1 MLARVTSGERDD
13 PGPGLEPP
21 GKTLD
26 VAPTPLRGSGGGRGR
41 GVVALAAVALV
52 IAAAVGLAQL
62 PTPAQPKVA
71 RPAAPSAAVAV
82 ATPIP
87 TPIPTIGPSTGPAEA
102 QTIPARVRPSDLA
115 TALHEGTLDGR
126 LVFVDGSMVSTPTG
140 CRNLA
145 DIRTGC
151 ISLKVPGLGV
161 AIWAGTTVRPWPG
174 DPPAGAWLVTV
185 VRPGGLA
192 YLGSLLPDHERVAGI
207 TALEAKLTAKETN
220 AAAGALFEVDGS
232 LVPLPR
238 QSCPEGCPGALPFLV
253 DKLATVGELLSSSG
267 TTVVVDPGTPEVDRN
282 AVVVQGTFLVGR
294 TQTGDGWRI
303 VARYLPDQ
311 SVRVL
316 AP

>member
-13 PGPGLEPP
+13 PGPGLVPP
-21 GKTLD
+21 GRTLD

-41 GVVALAAVALV
+41 GVVALASVALV
-52 IAAAVGLAQL
+52 IGVAVALAQL
-62 PTPAQPKVA
+62 PAPTQPKVA
-71 RPAAPSAAVAV
+71 RSAAPSAAVAV
-82 ATPIP
+82 KTPA
-87 TPIPTIGPSTGPAEA
+87 IPTIGPSTGPVEA

-145 DIRTGC
+145 EIGTGC

-192 YLGSLLPDHERVAGI
+192 YLGSLLPDRERVAGI
-207 TALEAKLTAKETN
+207 TALEAKLTASETV

-238 QSCPEGCPGALPFLV
+238 QSCPEGCPGAEPFLV

-267 TTVVVDPGTPEVDRN
+267 RTVVVDPGTPEVDSN

-294 TQTGDGWRI
+294 TKGGDGWRI
-303 VARYLPDQ
+303 VARYLPDE